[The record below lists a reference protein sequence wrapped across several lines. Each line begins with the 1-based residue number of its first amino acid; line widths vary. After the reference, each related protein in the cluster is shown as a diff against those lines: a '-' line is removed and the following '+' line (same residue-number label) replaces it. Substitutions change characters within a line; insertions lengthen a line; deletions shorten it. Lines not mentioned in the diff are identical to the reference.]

1 MYISFYICI
10 FCFWKAN
17 SSLSHLWDL
26 NWQQE
31 GNRKGLPKQDSK
43 ICSELAPS
51 LRDDCLDCSFQ
62 QDLVTGKPHFLS

>member
-31 GNRKGLPKQDSK
+31 GNRKGLPKQK
-43 ICSELAPS
+43 TQKFALNWLPLSEMT
-51 LRDDCLDCSFQ
+51 
-62 QDLVTGKPHFLS
+62 V